1 VKIISRALLI
11 LLVISW
17 LPACAKKEKVIKGT
31 CQGVYD
37 MSHAMHEMEH
47 PDGPVPLDREHPS
60 YDQYEREREEML
72 EGDDKK
78 PE

>member
-1 VKIISRALLI
+1 MKIISRALLI

-17 LPACAKKEKVIKGT
+17 LPACAEKEDIVKNT

-47 PDGPVPLDREHPS
+47 PDGPVPLDRDHPS
-60 YDQYEREREEML
+60 YDQYEREREEITRGG
-72 EGDDKK
+72 EDQ
-78 PE
+78 P